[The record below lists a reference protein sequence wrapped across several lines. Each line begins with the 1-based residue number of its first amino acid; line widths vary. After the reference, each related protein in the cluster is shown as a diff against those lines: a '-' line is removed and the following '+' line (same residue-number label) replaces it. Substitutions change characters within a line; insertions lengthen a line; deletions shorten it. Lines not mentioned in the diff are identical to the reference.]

1 MNWLLRLNILALVVY
16 ASFVAAFL
24 FADVR
29 VFPRQGSLTPPP
41 DSVAVAI
48 RQGGDIEG
56 IREIA
61 LLLYAH
67 VSDQAAAVNAMV
79 ERTVFLGRMH
89 FLAAFGLACLNV
101 MLLLRWRRQSSLPG

>member
-29 VFPRQGSLTPPP
+29 VFPRHGSLTPPP

-67 VSDQAAAVNAMV
+67 VSDQAAAVTPWLSA
-79 ERTVFLGRMH
+79 RF
-89 FLAAFGLACLNV
+89 FWDACIS
-101 MLLLRWRRQSSLPG
+101 WRHLVWPA